1 MEEHTLQRAADRWW
15 GRARSAVPTSC
26 DAADR
31 AGVMVIITTII
42 AIKLETQSY
51 DDGWD
56 EILLKD
62 LEVHVRLGVP

>member
-1 MEEHTLQRAADRWW
+1 MA
-15 GRARSAVPTSC
+15 
-26 DAADR
+26 
-31 AGVMVIITTII
+31 IITTII
-42 AIKLETQSY
+42 AIKLETLSY